1 MAIILKLLRISSTAS
16 IPLDRITRSQDNLI
30 VGYSDDLGRC
40 PVRDFYRLKIVS
52 KRQITLPQ
60 LMLEKLHLQEGDEL
74 EVEVEDGNILAVR
87 PLKLVP
93 ADFFTDTMLRQLQE
107 RSKSMDA
114 GHKTREVKVQV
125 VKLSGKGLGAKAAQT
140 AARAAAPERSA
151 GGD

>member
-1 MAIILKLLRISSTAS
+1 M
-16 IPLDRITRSQDNLI
+16 
-30 VGYSDDLGRC
+30 
-40 PVRDFYRLKIVS
+40 RDFYRLKIVT

-60 LMLEKLHLQEGDEL
+60 LMLEKLHLREGDEL

-114 GHKTREVKVQV
+114 GHKTREVKVSV
-125 VKLSGKGLGAKAAQT
+125 VKLSGKGLGAKALQT
-140 AARAAAPERSA
+140 ATHAAASRSV
-151 GGD
+151 DRD